1 MLDRNL
7 ITEDLEPEI
16 WVNLQKVLDRI
27 LPPQKILHILVKETG
42 IRAVSDS
49 GEDISITPDVLKK
62 KENMLEE
69 FPWADE
75 IRVYSMD
82 GVRAYDQELQKPEIF
97 RKDIDEYLEEMYERL
112 KHTEG
117 ISVYER
123 IPAREKHIFAILK
136 KWIREDGY
144 YLCWV
149 TREQKLFFNCILQV
163 VQGRII
169 RLTTSARYPDSMYD
183 PIMTEKELKKEF
195 GLPVSHAIMDYDD
208 FFPLENII

>member
-49 GEDISITPDVLKK
+49 GEEISITPDVLKK

-82 GVRAYDQELQKPEIF
+82 GVRAYDQELQKP
-97 RKDIDEYLEEMYERL
+97 
-112 KHTEG
+112 
-117 ISVYER
+117 
-123 IPAREKHIFAILK
+123 
-136 KWIREDGY
+136 
-144 YLCWV
+144 
-149 TREQKLFFNCILQV
+149 
-163 VQGRII
+163 
-169 RLTTSARYPDSMYD
+169 
-183 PIMTEKELKKEF
+183 
-195 GLPVSHAIMDYDD
+195 
-208 FFPLENII
+208 